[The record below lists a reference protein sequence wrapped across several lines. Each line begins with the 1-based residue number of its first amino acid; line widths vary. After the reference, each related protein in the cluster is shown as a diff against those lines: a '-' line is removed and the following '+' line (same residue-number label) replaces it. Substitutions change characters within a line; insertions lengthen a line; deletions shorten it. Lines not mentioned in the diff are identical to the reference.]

1 MSTATATV
9 TSITPDPPRLDELQ
23 AWLDTLHIKW
33 RYDPALPLDKID
45 DKKSLANQARVD
57 EPLVE
62 DTVELYEAAYR
73 DGTAFPPI
81 IVREFPR
88 AKKTVAL
95 DGNHR
100 RTGAHRAGHTTHPA
114 LIVDCTDEAAL
125 TIMLEGNMT
134 NGLQLPKP
142 QRIAQ
147 AVHLVELGWTGSD
160 AAKRLG
166 VHGAEV
172 SNARTVARAG
182 VRAAGLDVAAFDRL
196 PQGTRLQL
204 ARIGSDPV
212 FAETAKLIVATGMTG
227 QDTAE
232 LVRRVKAAKS
242 DAAALTL
249 IGSELEDR
257 RDAIQKR
264 HGVSA
269 GRKPKRTEYGRA
281 VDATYSV
288 LAIDPDDVAA
298 SCPSPDAG
306 KRLKER
312 CRDAAE
318 VLMAIA
324 KAV

>member
-9 TSITPDPPRLDELQ
+9 TSITPDPPRLNELQ
-23 AWLDTLHIKW
+23 DWLDSLHVKW
-33 RYDPALPLDKID
+33 RYDPALPLDQID

-62 DTVELYEAAYR
+62 DTVELYEGAYR
-73 DGTAFPPI
+73 EGKAFPPI
-81 IVREFPR
+81 LVRETKR
-88 AKKTVAL
+88 AAKVVAL

-100 RTGAHRAGHTTHPA
+100 RTGAGRAGLTTHPA

-147 AVHLVELGWTGSD
+147 AVHLVELGFTGKD

-166 VHGAEV
+166 VAESEV

-182 VRAAGLDVAAFDRL
+182 VRAAGLDVAAFDQL
-196 PQGTRLQL
+196 PQGARLQL

-212 FAETAKLIVATGMTG
+212 FAETAKLIIATGMTG
-227 QDTAE
+227 QDTVE

-242 DAAALTL
+242 DADALTL

-257 RDAIQKR
+257 RADIQRR
-264 HGVSA
+264 HGVST
-269 GRKPKRTEYGRA
+269 GRKKRATEYSRA
-281 VDATYSV
+281 LDATFAV
-288 LAIDPDDVAA
+288 LALTADDVAA
-298 SCPSPDAG
+298 SAPNPDAA

-312 CRDAAE
+312 CRDCAE
-318 VLMAIA
+318 VLMAVA
-324 KAV
+324 KAL